1 MIKQIIS
8 RLWADSL
15 YRNSF
20 WLMAGSFSMAGIGFF
35 YWIIAARLYTPEQIG
50 LATTFLSAASLISSL
65 AMLGFGTTLIRYLP
79 TSEVKEK
86 KINTAFTVVALAS
99 LVIGLI
105 YLTGL
110 SYWTPKLLFI
120 RSSIHLMILML
131 LFFPIN
137 TINGITDSVFTALR
151 QAHWVF
157 VSNVTQSLTKLV
169 ALVLFASL
177 GVWGVIGSNMVA
189 VLVATALCLALIITR
204 FNIHIYPHI
213 DNKVIALVR
222 KFSFGNYLS
231 GLISSLPWMILPILI
246 TNKVS
251 PMQTAYIYIPNLI
264 ASLIGVIPAT
274 MARSYLSESSNND
287 APISMKKPLLATYAI
302 LFPSTVLIVVFGKVI
317 LSAFGKNYA
326 IEGYYYL
333 NLLTISILI
342 SSLNYFL
349 GSRFLVIKKTL
360 ITVVCNIIGAAILI
374 TYTINFA
381 SRGVGYIGFGAI
393 IYNLSSTLMYITAW
407 YYYKLDHN
415 LRV

>member
-1 MIKQIIS
+1 MIKKIIS

-50 LATTFLSAASLISSL
+50 LATTFLSAVSLISSL

-105 YLTGL
+105 YLAGL

-120 RSSIHLMILML
+120 RSSIPLIILML

-169 ALVLFASL
+169 TLVLFASL
-177 GVWGVIGSNMVA
+177 GVWGVVGSNIVA
-189 VLVATALCLALIITR
+189 VIIATVLCLALIITR
-204 FNIHIYPHI
+204 FKVHLYPLL
-213 DNKVIALVR
+213 DKKVLILVR
-222 KFSFGNYLS
+222 KFAFGNYLS
-231 GLISSLPWMILPILI
+231 GLIGTFPGMILPIII
-246 TNKVS
+246 TNSLS
-251 PMQTAYIYIPNLI
+251 PEQTAYYYMPSMIG
-264 ASLIGVIPAT
+264 SLLYVIPSS
-274 MARSYLSESSNND
+274 MSRSYFSESAD
-287 APISMKKPLLATYAI
+287 RRDPLPLKKPISITYSLLLPI
-302 LFPSTVLIVVFGKVI
+302 VLILVVFGKEILNVFGNNYASEGYFLLLCVIISVIISVFSYFYGYRMLTRNQIDNIIRSQI
-317 LSAFGKNYA
+317 LSGVVFISLAN
-326 IEGYYYL
+326 
-333 NLLTISILI
+333 NLTHLGIS
-342 SSLNYFL
+342 
-349 GSRFLVIKKTL
+349 
-360 ITVVCNIIGAAILI
+360 
-374 TYTINFA
+374 
-381 SRGVGYIGFGAI
+381 GVGIGLI
-393 IYNLSSTLMYITAW
+393 ISKISELGYLLLLENKTRKT
-407 YYYKLDHN
+407 
-415 LRV
+415 